1 MNESENPVEILP
13 DPGAEQASQTDQ
25 AQDLLLDLE
34 IESQKEA
41 IPVELEAITA
51 QDFQAGVADICAT
64 SLFGSFLLCGT
75 LIGLALFRRIYGT

>member
-1 MNESENPVEILP
+1 MNESENPAEILP

-34 IESQKEA
+34 IESEEETIA
-41 IPVELEAITA
+41 VELEAITV

-75 LIGLALFRRIYGT
+75 LIGLALLRKIYGT